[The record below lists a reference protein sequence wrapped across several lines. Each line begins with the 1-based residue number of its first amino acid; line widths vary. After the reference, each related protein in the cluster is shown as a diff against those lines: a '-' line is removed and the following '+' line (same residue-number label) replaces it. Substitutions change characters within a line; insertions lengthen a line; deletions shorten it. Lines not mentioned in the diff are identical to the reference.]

1 MVEAQYLHWPQV
13 GQSRQLQ
20 PGFPVAGSGF
30 RGQPDGLG
38 RLAWGAQG
46 LSLPWPGADDDGVG
60 SGVQRQRLVLLG
72 LYGTTVSIVTGAP
85 PRVHGICG
93 NYFYDTEQGT
103 EALTLSAR
111 AHGACRLGGAGAQ
124 GGRGHG
130 QEQAACLAWPW
141 SRGWSSRAS
150 CRRSSNP
157 GVK

>member
-1 MVEAQYLHWPQV
+1 MVEAQYLYWPQV

-72 LYGTTVSIVTGAP
+72 LYGATVSIVTGAP

-103 EALTLSAR
+103 EVLMNDACYLRAPTVLAAL
-111 AHGACRLGGAGAQ
+111 
-124 GGRGHG
+124 
-130 QEQAACLAWPW
+130 
-141 SRGWSSRAS
+141 
-150 CRRSSNP
+150 
-157 GVK
+157 VKVG